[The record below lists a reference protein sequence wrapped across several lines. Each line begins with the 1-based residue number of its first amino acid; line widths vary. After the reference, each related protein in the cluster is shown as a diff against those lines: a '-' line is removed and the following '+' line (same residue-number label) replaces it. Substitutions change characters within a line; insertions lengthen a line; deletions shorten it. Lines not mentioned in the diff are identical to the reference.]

1 MTRILV
7 VDDKQMMRDSVT
19 TTLARAGFQPIAA
32 PDGHTALQL
41 IARHRP
47 AAVVTDLKMPGMDG
61 LTLLRQVLERE
72 PGLPI
77 ILMTAYASVETAV
90 QAMKDGAFDYIQKPF
105 DGDELIVAVKRAAEH
120 ARLSRENEALR
131 LNNEPGRHTQLIG
144 ESPAMQE
151 MRQQIDQIADSH
163 STVLITGES
172 GTGKEV
178 VARRIVA
185 LSPRKESVLLAV
197 NCAALSTSLLES
209 ELFGHEKG
217 AFTGAEQTRKGRF
230 ELSDSGS
237 LILDEISEVDQVVQA
252 KLLRV
257 LQEQQIERVGSSH
270 TMEVDVRV
278 IATSN
283 RKLDVEVAEGRF
295 REDLLFRLNVL
306 PIHVPALRERVTDIP
321 LLADHFLM
329 SQALRDGRDP
339 KGFDDAA
346 MNLLTEYAWPGN
358 VRELQNICE
367 RAGVLTPG
375 GTITADR
382 IAPWLTSQ
390 PVAETGVPATPE
402 LVVSDDRK
410 LADIEREIIV
420 RTLERHQ
427 GHRQRSAKALGI
439 GVRTLGLKLR
449 KWKECNL
456 VEQSL

>member
-19 TTLARAGFQPIAA
+19 TTLSRAGFQPIAA
-32 PDGHTALQL
+32 PDGPTALEL
-41 IARHRP
+41 IERHRP
-47 AAVVTDLKMPGMDG
+47 AAMVTDLKMPGMDG
-61 LTLLRQVLERE
+61 LSLLRHALERE
-72 PGLPI
+72 PNLPI

-105 DGDELIVAVKRAAEH
+105 DGDELVVAVKRAAEH
-120 ARLSRENEALR
+120 YRLKRENEALR
-131 LNNEPGRHTQLIG
+131 CNNEPGRHTQLIG
-144 ESPAMQE
+144 ESGP
-151 MRQQIDQIADSH
+151 MRELRSQIDQIADSH

-217 AFTGAEQTRKGRF
+217 AFTGAEQLRKGRF
-230 ELSDSGS
+230 ELSDGGT
-237 LILDEISEVDQVVQA
+237 LILDEISEVDPAVQA

-257 LQEQQIERVGSSH
+257 LQEQQIERVGSSY

-283 RKLDVEVAEGRF
+283 RALDREVAEGRF

-306 PIHVPALRERVTDIP
+306 PIRVPALCERGEDISM
-321 LLADHFLM
+321 LADHFLM

-346 MNLLTEYAWPGN
+346 TNLLMEYEWPGN

-367 RAGVLTPG
+367 RAGVLTAG
-375 GTITADR
+375 NTITADH
-382 IAPWLTSQ
+382 IAPWLAGQ
-390 PVAETGVPATPE
+390 
-402 LVVSDDRK
+402 
-410 LADIEREIIV
+410 
-420 RTLERHQ
+420 
-427 GHRQRSAKALGI
+427 
-439 GVRTLGLKLR
+439 
-449 KWKECNL
+449 
-456 VEQSL
+456 